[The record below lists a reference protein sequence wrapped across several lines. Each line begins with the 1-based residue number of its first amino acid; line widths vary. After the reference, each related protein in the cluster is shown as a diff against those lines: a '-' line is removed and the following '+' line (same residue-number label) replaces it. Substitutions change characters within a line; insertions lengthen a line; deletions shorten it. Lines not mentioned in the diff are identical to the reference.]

1 MFIGHYALGFAAKRL
16 APRTSLGTLTAAPT
30 LADLL
35 WPVFLLLG
43 WERVTI
49 VPGANPFLVLTFDAY
64 PISHSLLTLVAWGL
78 LFAGLYR
85 LRTGYARGAL
95 VVLLLVV
102 SHWVLDW
109 VTHRPDMPLYPGGP
123 RVGLGL
129 WHSEAGTVIVET
141 IMFVA
146 GAALYL
152 AATRARDRIGRY
164 GLWGFLA
171 FLLLSYAAS
180 LFSPPPPSPRPIAI
194 GAIVFGWLFVA
205 WAGWVDGHR
214 DVALPVTASP
224 GKAFPDTALPG

>member
-16 APRTSLGTLTAAPT
+16 VPRTSLGTLTAAPT

-35 WPVFLLLG
+35 WPVFL
-43 WERVTI
+43 
-49 VPGANPFLVLTFDAY
+49 
-64 PISHSLLTLVAWGL
+64 
-78 LFAGLYR
+78 FAGLYR
-85 LRTGYARGAL
+85 MRTGYARGAL

-123 RVGLGL
+123 KVGLGL
-129 WHSEAGTVIVET
+129 WTSEAGTVIVET

-205 WAGWVDGHR
+205 WAGWVDRHR
-214 DVALPVTASP
+214 EVT
-224 GKAFPDTALPG
+224 